1 MKWSIALVKRVPCL
15 LLASLILFL
24 TGCASQPVQG
34 AAKTSQAVSPVGAGS
49 SLTLLGDTWSR
60 DGIPL
65 FWGSA
70 KRLYDREE
78 EWPAALENAASQAA
92 RYVGVTGLSR
102 FYTERSSQGKGYLGD
117 FQSDWN
123 RSLEPGILEQF
134 EEVQRFQDDDGS
146 YILVR
151 WSGGAKLSLPGSFPA
166 DRGRPSWV
174 SQTPELPG
182 YRVSTGTVQRKRHP
196 IDSILAADDKALE
209 EMVKQ
214 IQLEVTSQRNTLDL
228 GRQGSGSVES
238 SLEVAQ
244 AHVQGFYIL
253 ARWHE
258 PDGAVYYSL
267 GICPA
272 DKN

>member
-1 MKWSIALVKRVPCL
+1 MKRTACI

-24 TGCASQPVQG
+24 AGCAGTPPGGGVQPVQTGSPGG
-34 AAKTSQAVSPVGAGS
+34 AAA
-49 SLTLLGDTWSR
+49 SLILLGDTWSR

-65 FWGSA
+65 FRGSA
-70 KRLYDREE
+70 RRLYDREE
-78 EWPAALENAASQAA
+78 EWSAALENAASQAA

-123 RSLEPGILEQF
+123 RSLEPGILEQL
-134 EEVQRFQDDDGS
+134 EEVQRFQDEDGS

-151 WSGGAKLSLPGSFPA
+151 WPGGAKLSLSGSAPA
-166 DRGRPSWV
+166 TRGRPSWV
-174 SQTPELPG
+174 SQTPVLPG
-182 YRVSTGTVQRKRHP
+182 FRVSTGTVQRKRHP
-196 IDSILAADDKALE
+196 VDSMTAADDKALE

-214 IQLEVTSQRNTLDL
+214 IELEVTSQRNTIDL

-238 SLEVAQ
+238 ALEIAQ
-244 AHVQGFYIL
+244 AHVRGFYIL

-258 PDGAVYYSL
+258 PDGSIYYSL

-272 DKN
+272 DIN